1 MSAADIDARERL
13 WDDFLQHWPL
23 ERLEQMTLAEYSTA
37 GDGECFTYWME
48 ARTDKLGS
56 IWGGSAFKFGIYSRD
71 PGSDRSSQSQRDHV
85 RYSDDYGWYAK
96 YGDTL
101 ETAFEQVRAQVLK
114 VARAAR
120 VGQLEVVEQAD
131 LGHAFKWKLAFLYQD
146 RSAPQVLPIYRLEYL
161 QKAAGSRSR
170 SGLELQRALMR
181 KAGGQPVLAYYDEVL
196 ARIQAELHA
205 TLTTEQALA
214 FLQESGQFN
223 LVKEPTKKVAGFRAA
238 NGRELALALDNKR
251 VTLHLEPGAWL
262 NEVENLLREVT
273 PYAPDK
279 SRSSNLAANAP
290 RLGPGNAILS
300 VVVPD
305 RAGLEA
311 LCLAYA
317 ESAPHTEARG
327 ATAMPEATVSKSKR
341 PPLNQILF
349 GPPGTGKTHATVN
362 KALEVLAPEFLAVH
376 GDDRKVLKARFD
388 ELAAAGHVR
397 FVTFHQSFSYED
409 FVEGLRATTDEDG
422 TLRYEV
428 VDGVFKN
435 LCEAAVA
442 KVTQQAEA
450 PIDLAGRR
458 VWKMSLGNSQ
468 GSDAYIFDECIAKGY
483 ALLGYGELT
492 DFSDCKDRDDVLK
505 RLLDDGHTV
514 TRDSYAVTAVST
526 FLLKMKVGDLLV
538 VSEGNSKF
546 RAIGE
551 VTGDYEAI
559 TREAENDEYGQCR
572 KVKWLRVYKPA
583 LPGDQLMNNQFSQMT
598 LYELRSGAI
607 DMEKLAGLLHSAQR
621 AVPAALSTTFQVGE
635 LFGGYRV
642 AEASGDVVE
651 VTKPNGNRV
660 PFGMSLLRALA
671 EHVRAGRISVEDIK
685 DRKALDK
692 LPKTDLEPYL
702 VNGYSGI
709 LAPLVERLL
718 GAGPHSQA
726 SAEATV
732 RDAKVLIIDEINRGN
747 VSRVF
752 GELITLIEPSK
763 RAGHDEALELT
774 LPYSKQR
781 FSVPDNV
788 YLIGTMN
795 TADRSLAAL
804 DIALRRRFS
813 FVEMPPRP
821 DLLDEVQVQ
830 GVNIGQLLRAM
841 NERIEVLLDRDHC
854 LGHAYFM
861 PLEDDP
867 TQPRLAEIFRANILP
882 LLQEYFFED
891 WQRIQWVLNDHR
903 KPAGLRFLRAPEN
916 DVAQLFGPEV
926 NVGGAGQRWT
936 INEAAF
942 EQIEAYAG
950 IIAAQGA

>member
-1 MSAADIDARERL
+1 MKALPTNQGFSRLLDELSKQGGAAAVK
-13 WDDFLQHWPL
+13 P
-23 ERLEQMTLAEYSTA
+23 
-37 GDGECFTYWME
+37 
-48 ARTDKLGS
+48 
-56 IWGGSAFKFGIYSRD
+56 
-71 PGSDRSSQSQRDHV
+71 SSN
-85 RYSDDYGWYAK
+85 
-96 YGDTL
+96 
-101 ETAFEQVRAQVLK
+101 
-114 VARAAR
+114 
-120 VGQLEVVEQAD
+120 
-131 LGHAFKWKLAFLYQD
+131 
-146 RSAPQVLPIYRLEYL
+146 PIYREFIAKFPLSRIENLRLDEYCVG
-161 QKAAGSRSR
+161 KSDNNSFCWWIER
-170 SGLELQRALMR
+170 GLE
-181 KAGGQPVLAYYDEVL
+181 PVLGRYMPGTARGHLMYFDREGRLYKNRDLADLDDDEALKCVL
-196 ARIQAELHA
+196 RLHSTIAAASPDEDLTWLDDDRAIQA
-205 TLTTEQALA
+205 
-214 FLQESGQFN
+214 
-223 LVKEPTKKVAGFRAA
+223 
-238 NGRELALALDNKR
+238 
-251 VTLHLEPGAWL
+251 
-262 NEVENLLREVT
+262 
-273 PYAPDK
+273 
-279 SRSSNLAANAP
+279 
-290 RLGPGNAILS
+290 
-300 VVVPD
+300 
-305 RAGLEA
+305 RAGLARRVSVSGGRKLRLLSCYHPDDVPPISSADHLSHFLEA
-311 LCLAYA
+311 LGCPYGDVPDGAIARMLKLKAYYLEA
-317 ESAPHTEARG
+317 EKTLPGLSVSGFMRALYSESLGIAPVRVVRTESSASSEEA
-327 ATAMPEATVSKSKR
+327 PEESREMTMDNVT

-349 GPPGTGKTHATVN
+349 GPPGTGKTHATVD

-376 GDDRKVLKARFD
+376 RGDRKALKTRFD

-505 RLLDDGHTV
+505 RFLDDGHTV

-621 AVPAALSTTFQVGE
+621 AVAVAPLAAFQVGE

-642 AEASGDVVE
+642 AEASGEVVE

-671 EHVRAGRISVEDIK
+671 EHVRSGRITVEDIK
-685 DRKALDK
+685 DRKALEK

-718 GAGPHSQA
+718 GAGPHSQQ
-726 SAEATV
+726 SAEESV

-752 GELITLIEPSK
+752 GELITLIESSK
-763 RAGHDEALELT
+763 RAGHDEALEVT

-788 YLIGTMN
+788 FLIGTMN

-821 DLLDEVQVQ
+821 DLLDEVDVQ

-861 PLEDDP
+861 PLTEDP
-867 TQPRLAEIFRANILP
+867 TLPRLAAIFRANILP

-903 KPAGLRFLRAPEN
+903 KSHETLRFLSEPKDNLA
-916 DVAQLFGPEV
+916 ALFGDNGDV
-926 NVGGAGQRWT
+926 RATGRRWR
-936 INEAAF
+936 INDKAF
-942 EQIEAYAG
+942 EQIGAYAE
-950 IIAAQGA
+950 IIPVPSKPN

>member
-23 ERLEQMTLAEYSTA
+23 ERLERMTLAEYSTA

-71 PGSDRSSQSQRDHV
+71 PSSDRSGQSQREHV
-85 RYSDDYGWYAK
+85 RYSNDYGWYAK
-96 YGDTL
+96 YGDTP

-120 VGQLEVVEQAD
+120 AGQLEAVEQAD

-146 RSAPQVLPIYRLEYL
+146 RSAPEVLPIYRLEYL

-181 KAGGQPVLAYYDEVL
+181 EAAGQPVLAYYDEVL

-205 TLTTEQALA
+205 KLSTEQALA
-214 FLQESGQFN
+214 FLRESGQFA
-223 LVKEPTKKVAGFRAA
+223 LVKEPAQKMAGFRTSD
-238 NGRELALALDNKR
+238 GREIALALDNKKP
-251 VTLHLEPGAWL
+251 TLYLEPGSWWD
-262 NEVENLLREVT
+262 EVEALFSKVT
-273 PYAPDK
+273 HYSPEK
-279 SRSSNLAANAP
+279 TRSASLEANAP
-290 RLGPGNAILS
+290 RLYTGHPAIKLL
-300 VVVPD
+300 VPD
-305 RAGLEA
+305 RAALEA

-317 ESAPHTEARG
+317 ESAPHTVASG
-327 ATAMPEATVSKSKR
+327 APTMPETTASKP

-349 GPPGTGKTHATVN
+349 GPPGTGKTHATVD
-362 KALEVLAPEFLAVH
+362 KALEVLAPEFLAAH
-376 GDDRKVLKARFD
+376 SGKRTELKARFD

-409 FVEGLRATTDEDG
+409 FVEGLRATTEEDG

-505 RLLDDGHTV
+505 RFLDDGHAV

-621 AVPAALSTTFQVGE
+621 AVAVAPLAAFQVGE

-642 AEASGDVVE
+642 AEASGEVVE

-671 EHVRAGRISVEDIK
+671 EHVRSGRITVEDIK
-685 DRKALDK
+685 DRKALEK

-718 GAGPHSQA
+718 GAGPHSQQ
-726 SAEATV
+726 STEEPV

-763 RAGHDEALELT
+763 RAGQAEALEVT

-821 DLLDEVQVQ
+821 DLLDEVDVQ

-841 NERIEVLLDRDHC
+841 NDRIEVLLDRDHC

-861 PLEDDP
+861 PLKEDP
-867 TQPRLAEIFRANILP
+867 TLPRLAEIFRANILP

-903 KPAGLRFLRAPEN
+903 KPAGQRFLRAPEN

-926 NVGGAGQRWT
+926 NVGGAGQRWL

-942 EQIEAYAG
+942 GQIEAYAG